1 VTNAQAPS
9 ATHSAIS
16 IIGRRNDASLTLVSL
31 VRADCHPKPTKRIS
45 MKTLRRI
52 LIGILHVLAALP
64 ACAAIELAE
73 GVDYLPS
80 ATPEEACTWEAG
92 IASSAVAKSRNAV
105 TLAGK
110 ATVTPGLRLSLQVAE
125 LKLSRGAKKSKYSA
139 TVRANVAYEGKLLA
153 TRDFQ
158 DDESFSNDQSAC
170 DALRVVGASLGE
182 SVAGWAFQTR
192 FMQCRDDCSGI
203 HPDEPIAVGAQILIG
218 DADAINDTVRD
229 ECRWPTAMVTK
240 LVAAFNEDDPPP
252 RAKLES
258 RAIDIEKYLGRRLLL
273 RVNNVHAAG
282 GGGLSGPKWMD
293 MSGELW
299 DGKSL
304 VASFESHSTSG
315 RGLTMCRSVDSLSDS
330 SADMIAKWLRSPTL
344 DAKLR

>member
-1 VTNAQAPS
+1 M
-9 ATHSAIS
+9 
-16 IIGRRNDASLTLVSL
+16 
-31 VRADCHPKPTKRIS
+31 KP
-45 MKTLRRI
+45 LRRI
-52 LIGILHVLAALP
+52 LIGVLGVLVALP
-64 ACAAIELAE
+64 ACAAIELTG
-73 GVDYLPS
+73 GVDYLPG
-80 ATPEEACTWEAG
+80 AIPEEACTWEAG
-92 IASSAVAKSRNAV
+92 IESSAVAKSRNAV

-110 ATVTPGLRLSLQVAE
+110 ATVTSGLRLSLQVAA

-158 DDESFSNDQSAC
+158 DDESFGNGESAC
-170 DALRVVGASLGE
+170 DALRAVGASLGE
-182 SVAGWAFQTR
+182 NVAQWVFETR
-192 FMQCRDDCSGI
+192 FMQCRDDCGGI
-203 HPDEPIAVGAQILIG
+203 HPDEPIAVGAHVLIG

-229 ECRWPTAMVTK
+229 ECRWPTAMVAR
-240 LVAAFNEDDPPP
+240 LVTAFNEDEPRP

-258 RAIDIEKYLGRRLLL
+258 RAIDIEKYPGRRLVL

-299 DGKSL
+299 DGRSL

-315 RGLTMCRSVDSLSDS
+315 RGLTMCRSVDSLSES